1 MSLYRILMESNMST
15 QVLVVED
22 TYADA
27 VLIRILTAR
36 SAVPIQITKLNWEN
50 KRQGARRVVRQL

>member
-1 MSLYRILMESNMST
+1 MDSNMST
-15 QVLVVED
+15 QVLVDED
-22 TYADA
+22 SYADA
-27 VLIRILTAR
+27 VLIRILIAR

>member
-1 MSLYRILMESNMST
+1 MST

-50 KRQGARRVVRQL
+50 KRQGNTVEKSIMVGLGQR